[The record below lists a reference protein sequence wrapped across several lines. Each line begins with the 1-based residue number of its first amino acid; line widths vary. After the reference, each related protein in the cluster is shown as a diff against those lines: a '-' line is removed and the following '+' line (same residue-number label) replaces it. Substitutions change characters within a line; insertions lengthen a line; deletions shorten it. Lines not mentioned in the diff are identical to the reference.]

1 VKALC
6 HVNDGAQLD
15 VRRADL
21 KRLVTGGFV
30 TEFGG
35 MADVDTGR
43 AEVRH
48 DVSLLE
54 GTFPLS

>member
-1 VKALC
+1 M
-6 HVNDGAQLD
+6 
-15 VRRADL
+15 
-21 KRLVTGGFV
+21 

-48 DVSLLE
+48 DASLLE